1 MPRRKIRKVSE
12 KKERKPRIRR
22 TEKSGRISVY
32 MDKNTIDEFKALCGD
47 KTQDILRAL
56 IKKYLEKIKKIDEE
70 EKARRTAYLK
80 AGNKYRL

>member
-1 MPRRKIRKVSE
+1 MPRRKIREIRE
-12 KKERKPRIRR
+12 KKVKTTRKRKG
-22 TEKSGRISVY
+22 EKSGRISVY

-70 EKARRTAYLK
+70 EKARRNEYLK
-80 AGNKYRL
+80 SGNKYRL